1 MDTIRMVIAMTTL
14 LNATDVR
21 KDWGHFIDTVVRV
34 GPQFIKRNR
43 DTLVV
48 IGTDQLKVLFS
59 SFRFK
64 LDLIQEDDGSYS
76 GSIDGVN
83 NTNQPSTTFD
93 VVANAPRLDELKLRL
108 ADELMEYAQ
117 EYSDEF
123 ALFFTASNRKAHAPY
138 VMNILLQDSPQAVAD
153 LIDA

>member
-1 MDTIRMVIAMTTL
+1 METL

-48 IGTDQLKVLFS
+48 IGADQLKELFA

-64 LDLIQEDDGSYS
+64 LDVEREENGSYS
-76 GSIDGVN
+76 GTVNGLN
-83 NTNQPSTTFD
+83 NTSTTPTTLD
-93 VVANAPRLDELKLRL
+93 VVANAPTIDELKLAL
-108 ADELMEYAQ
+108 ADELVEYAQ
-117 EYSDEF
+117 EYSEEF
-123 ALFFTASNRKAHAPY
+123 ALYFNASNRKSHAPY
-138 VMNILLQDSPQAVAD
+138 VMNILLQDNQHAVAN